1 MNATRLNANPLSQ
14 DLQTARPVLSGGARE
29 GGGLLSGLL
38 RTLLPFRSGDA
49 RSTAQRAEPRLQSPR
64 VEAASGGER
73 REPYLFGQ
81 RGPSA
86 GTAD

>member
-1 MNATRLNANPLSQ
+1 MNATRLTANPLSQ
-14 DLQTARPVLSGGARE
+14 DLPNARPVLSADE

-38 RTLLPFRSGDA
+38 RGLLSFRSGEA
-49 RSTAQRAEPRLQSPR
+49 KQPTQQRAEPRLQSAR
-64 VEAASGGER
+64 VAPSGEDR

-86 GTAD
+86 DAAD

>member
-14 DLQTARPVLSGGARE
+14 DLSNARPVLSADE

-38 RTLLPFRSGDA
+38 RGLLSFRSAEA
-49 RSTAQRAEPRLQSPR
+49 RPTQQRAEPRLQSARP
-64 VEAASGGER
+64 APAGDDR

-86 GTAD
+86 DAAD

>member
-14 DLQTARPVLSGGARE
+14 DLANARPVLSADE

-38 RTLLPFRSGDA
+38 RGLLSFRSA
-49 RSTAQRAEPRLQSPR
+49 EAKPTQRAEPRLQSPR
-64 VEAASGGER
+64 VAPSGEDR

-86 GTAD
+86 DAAD

>member
-14 DLQTARPVLSGGARE
+14 DLQTSRPVLSGGTRE

-38 RTLLPFRSGDA
+38 RSLLPARSDA
-49 RSTAQRAEPRLQSPR
+49 RPTSQRAEPRLQSTR
-64 VEAASGGER
+64 VEETGGDDR